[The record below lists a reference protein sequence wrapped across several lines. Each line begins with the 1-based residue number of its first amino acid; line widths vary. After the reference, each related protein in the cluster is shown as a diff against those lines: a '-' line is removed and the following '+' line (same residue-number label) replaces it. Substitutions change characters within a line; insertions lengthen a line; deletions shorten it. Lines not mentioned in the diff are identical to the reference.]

1 MIDHRFTAGP
11 GHLSRQPTHE
21 SKLFGI
27 DGVDSTPV
35 PFLAE
40 WQTVIY
46 DNVYLMNTYTL
57 RFRSTTSKVSSLLLY
72 NRTI

>member
-57 RFRSTTSKVSSLLLY
+57 S
-72 NRTI
+72 